1 MFGDVSSSG
10 FGAAI
15 MINGALHFRYENW
28 SNKNC
33 EIFSNHRELK
43 NLVVSLEQLC
53 EQRKLTCC
61 ELFLLTD
68 NSTAEFYII
77 EELQVTNFYLS

>member
-1 MFGDVSSSG
+1 MFGDVSSSS
-10 FGAAI
+10 FGTAI

-28 SNKNC
+28 SNKDC
-33 EIFSNHRELK
+33 EIFSNYRELK

-61 ELFLLTD
+61 EFFLLTD
-68 NSTAEFYII
+68 NSTAAFYII